1 MKITDFENSLRVKF
15 FNKSGLKA
23 YDGHIMDG
31 EEVVWKEQYVK
42 WLENLVKNNGVLD
55 DVIVCEHN
63 QHWRTP
69 QEDGSVKKV
78 CCKCNDELS

>member
-1 MKITDFENSLRVKF
+1 MKKKMIYWVLMLALLLLVLFYDKLGSIVVILGYFVGLTMGITNPPP
-15 FNKSGLKA
+15 
-23 YDGHIMDG
+23 
-31 EEVVWKEQYVK
+31 
-42 WLENLVKNNGVLD
+42 KNVLD